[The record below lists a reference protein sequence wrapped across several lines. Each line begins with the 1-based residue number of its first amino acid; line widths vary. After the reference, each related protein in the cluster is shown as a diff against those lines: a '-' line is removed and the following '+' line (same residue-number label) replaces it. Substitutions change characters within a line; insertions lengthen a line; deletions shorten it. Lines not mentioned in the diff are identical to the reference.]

1 MKMKFNPKQYQGKA
15 RVYPQVAGAPGIRRL
30 WIWNEKRQEY
40 LSPQRGKPF
49 EARRYE
55 VTGDGK
61 RSRTKQAFETL
72 QAARSWQSFSSKEA
86 VTSTLVDVEKTTG
99 PSFGD
104 IVNEFRRTKYPQLA
118 ESTRVAYDK
127 LIKLYLESL
136 LSLPIREV
144 TPKRIDRWLAE
155 LKRPDG
161 KAMQSSRRFS
171 FDHELSLLS
180 TILKYYVS
188 YHDDASFQFPV
199 KQRHQEVCGLN
210 RRRIAKSKDLTE
222 AEFQKFRSELL
233 KLSHGAVL
241 ATLATVQYYQAL
253 RISEVAALY
262 WEDVI
267 FDFGSP
273 EESKLRIV
281 RSVCWPRRR
290 GQASFVQA
298 GFKNGESNN
307 GIKVQPL
314 FKESFKGLEAEYRP
328 EKTGLVFNQ
337 DGVHFE
343 YRQIQHAYDTAFRS
357 AGLPYTG
364 THVMRHGGCRRVY
377 NKAPDLEVAKQL
389 LGNSSPLT
397 ALVYAKREASA
408 LTKVA
413 KSEWDDEEREA
424 GRNWSQNQRNG

>member
-144 TPKRIDRWLAE
+144 TPKRIDR
-155 LKRPDG
+155 
-161 KAMQSSRRFS
+161 
-171 FDHELSLLS
+171 
-180 TILKYYVS
+180 
-188 YHDDASFQFPV
+188 
-199 KQRHQEVCGLN
+199 
-210 RRRIAKSKDLTE
+210 
-222 AEFQKFRSELL
+222 
-233 KLSHGAVL
+233 
-241 ATLATVQYYQAL
+241 
-253 RISEVAALY
+253 
-262 WEDVI
+262 
-267 FDFGSP
+267 
-273 EESKLRIV
+273 
-281 RSVCWPRRR
+281 
-290 GQASFVQA
+290 
-298 GFKNGESNN
+298 
-307 GIKVQPL
+307 
-314 FKESFKGLEAEYRP
+314 
-328 EKTGLVFNQ
+328 
-337 DGVHFE
+337 
-343 YRQIQHAYDTAFRS
+343 
-357 AGLPYTG
+357 
-364 THVMRHGGCRRVY
+364 
-377 NKAPDLEVAKQL
+377 
-389 LGNSSPLT
+389 
-397 ALVYAKREASA
+397 
-408 LTKVA
+408 
-413 KSEWDDEEREA
+413 
-424 GRNWSQNQRNG
+424 